1 VKIPPVPAISKKNP
15 RKSFESSANFQNPT
29 TTHPSNFRFNY
40 LGTMYMNHAPSDT
53 IRTTEQELI
62 EMGQQFKE
70 RMEEKNKEHLELKTR
85 YMEAKKLIAHLYGI
99 TRSLQEEAD
108 SSINDGILIDWLIAE
123 IRSHCSDF
131 LFKDEEI
138 RLDIYGY

>member
-1 VKIPPVPAISKKNP
+1 
-15 RKSFESSANFQNPT
+15 
-29 TTHPSNFRFNY
+29 
-40 LGTMYMNHAPSDT
+40 MYMNHAPSDT

-62 EMGQQFKE
+62 DMGQQFKE

-131 LFKDEEI
+131 LFKEEEI

>member
-1 VKIPPVPAISKKNP
+1 MNP
-15 RKSFESSANFQNPT
+15 LEDA
-29 TTHPSNFRFNY
+29 
-40 LGTMYMNHAPSDT
+40 

-70 RMEEKNKEHLELKTR
+70 RMEEKDKEQLQIKTR
-85 YMEAKKLIAHLYGI
+85 YMEAKKLIAHLYGVS
-99 TRSLQEEAD
+99 RSLQEEAD
-108 SSINDGILIDWLIAE
+108 SSVNDGILIDWLICE